1 MSKYSNILK
10 VSSISDHALNLM
22 KRIFSNLDLANN
34 PSQNLINNVFDYK
47 IDSNLIIDT
56 TSNSSNYPLKSLGEI
71 TKDDKNA
78 ILTLNVIDYLPNN
91 ILDFSQVFCPH
102 CKER

>member
-22 KRIFSNLDLANN
+22 KRIFSKLDLANN
-34 PSQNLINNVFDYK
+34 HSQNLINNVFDYK
-47 IDSNLIIDT
+47 NDSNLIIDT
-56 TSNSSNYPLKSLGEI
+56 ISNSNYPLKSLGEI
-71 TKDDKNA
+71 TKDDKNS
-78 ILTLNVIDYLPNN
+78 ILTLNVIDYLPND

-102 CKER
+102 CRER